1 MIYNKLWL
9 VPFIMLQ
16 SAVAGNITAVWA
28 NDGGDKVT
36 QDELRAT
43 KKVENLTGTV
53 RNRTWDGTKVL
64 LYGAGNEVVSFN
76 LVLEAAWSAA
86 TNVSVQFDT
95 LTGPG
100 GQVIRSVPTTK
111 DGVFSWVNR
120 NIELFYTRY
129 FQIKGLSH
137 FGYNPYIELQ
147 VPVRFKAATGLWKD
161 RPDHDKFYPDV
172 LIPLEAIPTFSIVS
186 GNNQSIWADI
196 YIPPSAPA
204 GIYTGTVTIK
214 ENGTNAISVP
224 VQLQVYGFALPD
236 VPSSKMM
243 SVYSPQDI
251 LIHNFNTTYL
261 DPTTPQGK
269 QAKVIR
275 DRYFALA
282 HRHKMALLGD
292 PQTCTVADAVCWEDV
307 GRLTGSTFSTANG
320 YDGPGRD
327 HGQDV
332 YSIGTY
338 GTWNWRYGTKADM
351 WRRTDAWENWFVQN
365 LPNTERFLYLLD
377 EPHQAAD
384 LAQVET
390 WAGWMKSN
398 PGPGKALQSFS
409 TLSLTTALTKVP
421 SLSIPCTYAGFSD
434 TAPMTAAAHY
444 YRTTPGK
451 QLWAYNGSRP
461 AIGSFV
467 TEDDGVSMRQLSWG
481 QYKLGIRRWMYWM
494 LNGGAAD
501 PLGQA
506 LSFGDI
512 AGRDPATGDS
522 SSMYSNGEG
531 VLVYPGTDV
540 KNPHNSYGLSG
551 PMASVRLKQLR
562 RGIQDV
568 DYLAKAAVIN
578 PAAVQLLVNQ
588 MVPKALWEVGVAD
601 PKDPSW
607 VIAGI
612 TWPVDPDAWESARA
626 QLAAIILGSA
636 PSTPVPVI
644 PDPPVISNI
653 AVTNVTPTS
662 ATVSWST
669 NNPADGQVDYGT
681 TTAYG
686 FASASANNFQGALNH
701 SVTLSSLTS
710 NTAYHF
716 RVRSKTATSNAT
728 VSNDRMFTTTAA
740 TTPLNIFGNMIPSNC
755 VADPNPVELGVKFRS
770 DIAGN
775 VTGIRFYKY
784 AGSTG
789 SHSGSLW
796 SSTGSLLAS
805 GTFSGESAS
814 GWQQM
819 TFSAPV
825 PISANT
831 TYVASYHTTGWCV
844 DWSYFSGKG
853 ADNGS
858 LHALAARVD
867 GPNGIYMYG
876 PGGQFP
882 VLSSASSNYWADILF
897 TITPSSPTVAQP
909 VFNRLP
915 GTYTSAQLVTLSTTT
930 QSASIRYTSDGITT
944 PSATVGTLYSGPITI
959 GATTTIKAI
968 AYAAGMAN
976 SATITGTFTINTSP
990 AAANIFGNMIP
1001 SNCSADPN
1009 PVELG
1014 VKFRSDIAGK
1024 VTGIRFYKYAG
1035 STGSHS
1041 GSLWSSTG
1049 SLLAT
1054 GTFSGESASGWQ
1066 QMTFSAPVPISA
1078 NTTYVASYH
1087 TTGWCVDWSYFSGKG
1102 ADNGSLHA
1110 LAAGVDGPNGVYIYG
1125 PGGQF
1130 PGLSSASSN
1139 YWVDILFN

>member
-338 GTWNWRYGTKADM
+338 GAWNWRYGTKADM

-728 VSNDRMFTTTAA
+728 VSNDRMFTTTTAA
-740 TTPLNIFGNMIPSNC
+740 TTAGAAVSFIKADTTTRGNWQGVYGGEGSVIVGDRSANPSYVSPTVTGQWTYVWSASTSDPRGLRKANASDRIAATWYNTAPFIIDLPMNDAAQHQVALYCIDWDSVNRRQTVDILDGSGNVLNTQTLSNFNGGVYLVWNVRGHVKIRVNWTAGWNGVVSGLFFGTG
-755 VADPNPVELGVKFRS
+755 VAVAPQSSATFVKADTTTRGTWRGVYGSEGYAVIGDAINDPAYVSPIASGQWTYTWAKSSTDLRALQKGTNGTDR
-770 DIAGN
+770 IAG
-775 VTGIRFYKY
+775 TWY
-784 AGSTG
+784 
-789 SHSGSLW
+789 
-796 SSTGSLLAS
+796 
-805 GTFSGESAS
+805 
-814 GWQQM
+814 
-819 TFSAPV
+819 
-825 PISANT
+825 NT
-831 TYVASYHTTGWCV
+831 TPFTIDLKITDGATHQLALYCV
-844 DWSYFSGKG
+844 DWDTVNRRQSVEILDAGGNVLDTQTLTNFNGGVYLVWNVSGHVKV
-853 ADNGS
+853 
-858 LHALAARVD
+858 RV
-867 GPNGIYMYG
+867 N
-876 PGGQFP
+876 
-882 VLSSASSNYWADILF
+882 W
-897 TITPSSPTVAQP
+897 T
-909 VFNRLP
+909 
-915 GTYTSAQLVTLSTTT
+915 
-930 QSASIRYTSDGITT
+930 
-944 PSATVGTLYSGPITI
+944 
-959 GATTTIKAI
+959 
-968 AYAAGMAN
+968 AG
-976 SATITGTFTINTSP
+976 
-990 AAANIFGNMIP
+990 
-1001 SNCSADPN
+1001 
-1009 PVELG
+1009 
-1014 VKFRSDIAGK
+1014 
-1024 VTGIRFYKYAG
+1024 
-1035 STGSHS
+1035 
-1041 GSLWSSTG
+1041 W
-1049 SLLAT
+1049 
-1054 GTFSGESASGWQ
+1054 
-1066 QMTFSAPVPISA
+1066 
-1078 NTTYVASYH
+1078 
-1087 TTGWCVDWSYFSGKG
+1087 
-1102 ADNGSLHA
+1102 
-1110 LAAGVDGPNGVYIYG
+1110 NGVVS
-1125 PGGQF
+1125 
-1130 PGLSSASSN
+1130 GLFFGRN
-1139 YWVDILFN
+1139 